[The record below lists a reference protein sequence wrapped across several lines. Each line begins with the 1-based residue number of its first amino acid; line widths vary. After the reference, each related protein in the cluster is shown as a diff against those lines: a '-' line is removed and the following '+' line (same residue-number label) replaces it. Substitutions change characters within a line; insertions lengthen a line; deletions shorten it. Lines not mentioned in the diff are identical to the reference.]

1 MRPYAFGVDVG
12 GTTVKMGFFHT
23 SGELLEKWELPTRT
37 ENGGEQ
43 ILPDIAASVREMLKK
58 RNLSMEDVEGIG
70 IGVPGAVRENS
81 VVDRCV
87 NLGWGVVPVRDILSS
102 LLDGCR
108 VMVGNDANVAALGEI
123 WKGGGEGARSM
134 VMVTLGTG
142 IGGGIILDGKILNG
156 AFGAAG
162 EIGHICINEEED
174 AVCGCGKK
182 GHLEQYASANGIAKT
197 ARKMLD
203 ETTEE
208 SSLRALKKVTS
219 KDVFDAAKRQDK
231 VAVQI
236 VERVGQILGKAL
248 AAVAC
253 VVDPEVFVIG
263 GGVSKAGAMV
273 TDVIRKYFVKYAF
286 HASEGARFELA
297 RLGNDAGIYGAVRML
312 M

>member
-1 MRPYAFGVDVG
+1 
-12 GTTVKMGFFHT
+12 
-23 SGELLEKWELPTRT
+23 
-37 ENGGEQ
+37 
-43 ILPDIAASVREMLKK
+43 
-58 RNLSMEDVEGIG
+58 
-70 IGVPGAVRENS
+70 
-81 VVDRCV
+81 
-87 NLGWGVVPVRDILSS
+87 
-102 LLDGCR
+102 
-108 VMVGNDANVAALGEI
+108 
-123 WKGGGEGARSM
+123 
-134 VMVTLGTG
+134 
-142 IGGGIILDGKILNG
+142 
-156 AFGAAG
+156 
-162 EIGHICINEEED
+162 
-174 AVCGCGKK
+174 
-182 GHLEQYASANGIAKT
+182 
-197 ARKMLD
+197 MLD

-263 GGVSKAGAMV
+263 GGVSKAGTMV